1 MSAGP
6 RPPERPLRGGS
17 RLAGDR
23 KGRPDPA
30 LPARSGV
37 RGGRPGTGGLS
48 GARLSPHHRFGQRP
62 EGARTAAG
70 KRSQRREE
78 EQGAG
83 TGLRAASSAP
93 SIPLRSR
100 GAPPRPR
107 LRRPPP
113 DTARWRREDA
123 ADDRS
128 RPSAG
133 RGAGCPPPPVPPAA
147 PGLRAGG
154 CRGAGPGTGGGVALP
169 QLRPRPFP
177 APSPPPRPPPS
188 SPPRPSPPRPP
199 ARPRAP
205 RTCRVRRSQRPA
217 AAPSWGA
224 GPAPPRPAPA
234 AADWPRRPPLRP
246 HANDGGPAP
255 APLAAARSG
264 PAARPRPSR
273 CGTIA
278 LVTRCWAGRDH
289 SRAGGER
296 PSPPPPLPR
305 HRRVAHRTGIS
316 CRRFSLFPLAERRGR
331 AGGGGGRWRRGAVS
345 AGGPVRLAVRGGLRE
360 RRAAQGL
367 RELRSFGGSG
377 RCMGWEARG
386 ATGLRGLWGCELC
399 GSSLACSSRSR
410 CGGRGWALGAR
421 TGRAPGAPGAA
432 SHPAAPLCPPLAAPP
447 GGGSEWERA
456 FLQSPALPPHHRRAA
471 RPAGSTAFRCCL
483 GALEGAALAQG
494 AEYQLRLSLFD
505 ATYHHFFGR
514 TWRSARRAA
523 RAAPPRTTRV
533 AFNESVY
540 FHTSLNHPGIAAVVE
555 VVVTASKG
563 DGGSRHLSCGFG
575 LIPLFSSGS
584 ETMDSAPEDRTLKL
598 YHGTPRALLHPRF
611 QDPVEK
617 NKYLTVMERSHL
629 QYTLKP
635 HQPLE
640 MIFHLL
646 PENLLVSGLQNVP
659 GLLPAH
665 GATGDCL
672 QKPRPMKPVTCYL
685 ERLSVRLYP
694 SLEEFEEELLDLL
707 NSDRLLKANAV
718 PDGDGVAV
726 RERRLHVGVH
736 NGLRFVQVPQVA
748 VLVLE
753 AEAAQGSCQR
763 VPGSRGRGEGQALV
777 LRSRIHLSEMVPHAA
792 FGVCFQLEY
801 VFCAS
806 GRAGGK
812 ALPGSAR
819 AEAADMCSVRWAVW
833 SPVLG
838 AGEAEVVLPLRG
850 GAHRSPCQALVYR
863 SVPSG
868 RSSRRGK
875 HGESGTV
882 QFRVSTDSEE
892 HLVTAVE
899 SLRKARD
906 EPERPPAPAL
916 SSSVPPQMEASPRG
930 PGLSVSQ
937 LSALPRGR
945 EQPPVPHGRSSQQ
958 EGGITHLEADLG
970 SPDPEP
976 HTGDQLRALPFAPLQ
991 VPMAALGLQAGRSHT
1006 LLSRASL
1013 ARLRAAGFP
1022 DILDH
1027 NQEPVEVSEPGRPV
1041 SFSPQLEEADPLQG
1055 NEIILQFLAFGRDAR
1070 DSVEGTWPGTVFL
1083 TFQFY
1088 RFPPVTTPRLQ
1099 LVSMDGGAAA
1109 VPVQLLVRVNKDGTL
1124 STGPPGFQLKYLVD
1138 PAFLRRG
1145 EQCWFLRYLA
1155 EHSLQIDVWDGDSLL
1170 LVGSA
1175 AVKLEPLLRQGR
1187 AAVRTHHELEVA
1199 TTEYEPDVTVMGREA
1214 LRHGALRPLGVHV
1227 AVRGRLHLCLANVG
1241 HPCEETPGR
1250 LPSSPPPRSR
1260 LVPAADGAGSVL
1272 AGSWLSLN
1280 LAGGRHVSRA
1290 RRLAEVDSALADV
1303 LRSRRLEARLP
1314 PPAVPSEAAAARRR
1328 KLRRMAL
1335 VRQQEDAGGERTPQV
1350 SGWQEQRSRHLRDL
1364 QIIDAYRE
1372 HMKGESISRML
1383 SQAITSTHT
1392 VHAVLGTAEF
1402 FEFALKNPYSIRHTV
1417 TIEVDHPELS
1427 VILDPREWRHF
1438 KALTKSAT
1446 PVEEEMFH
1454 VRDDLRPQVYL
1465 RPKETIRIPFKYQT
1479 FSSDPAVTTVQG
1491 PAGLEAG
1498 ADVAT
1503 PLLGESGAGGTKHIQ
1518 VSFRLS
1524 GGKPIAL
1531 LRVKV
1536 EPQPHVVDQTFRFYH
1551 PELTFLKKS
1560 IRLPPWH
1567 TLPGAPVGMPGG
1579 EPEMFVRCS
1588 DPNIICETKN
1598 MGPGE
1603 PQDIFL
1609 KVAGGP
1615 SPQIK
1620 KFFVAIYMDAWLAAP
1635 VQIWQFYLHSLQRL
1649 DVSCTAG
1656 QLSRLSLLLRG
1667 TPAPRRV
1674 RVFTSHPQELEVDP
1688 SGAFLLPANGIQDLY
1703 VGVRP
1708 RRAGSRFIYLNLVDV
1723 ESHQLVSSWLL
1734 CLACRQP
1741 LISKAFEISLPT
1753 GGGRGCNKRIT
1764 YTNPYPSPRLYFLR
1778 TNRPD
1783 LLQFREDSF
1792 QVAGGEVYTIGL
1804 RFAPSQGEGEEE
1816 ILIHINDHEDKN
1828 EETFCVK
1835 VLYQ

>member
-1 MSAGP
+1 
-6 RPPERPLRGGS
+6 
-17 RLAGDR
+17 
-23 KGRPDPA
+23 
-30 LPARSGV
+30 
-37 RGGRPGTGGLS
+37 
-48 GARLSPHHRFGQRP
+48 
-62 EGARTAAG
+62 
-70 KRSQRREE
+70 
-78 EQGAG
+78 
-83 TGLRAASSAP
+83 
-93 SIPLRSR
+93 
-100 GAPPRPR
+100 
-107 LRRPPP
+107 
-113 DTARWRREDA
+113 
-123 ADDRS
+123 
-128 RPSAG
+128 
-133 RGAGCPPPPVPPAA
+133 
-147 PGLRAGG
+147 
-154 CRGAGPGTGGGVALP
+154 
-169 QLRPRPFP
+169 
-177 APSPPPRPPPS
+177 
-188 SPPRPSPPRPP
+188 
-199 ARPRAP
+199 
-205 RTCRVRRSQRPA
+205 
-217 AAPSWGA
+217 
-224 GPAPPRPAPA
+224 
-234 AADWPRRPPLRP
+234 
-246 HANDGGPAP
+246 
-255 APLAAARSG
+255 
-264 PAARPRPSR
+264 
-273 CGTIA
+273 
-278 LVTRCWAGRDH
+278 
-289 SRAGGER
+289 
-296 PSPPPPLPR
+296 
-305 HRRVAHRTGIS
+305 
-316 CRRFSLFPLAERRGR
+316 
-331 AGGGGGRWRRGAVS
+331 
-345 AGGPVRLAVRGGLRE
+345 
-360 RRAAQGL
+360 
-367 RELRSFGGSG
+367 
-377 RCMGWEARG
+377 
-386 ATGLRGLWGCELC
+386 
-399 GSSLACSSRSR
+399 
-410 CGGRGWALGAR
+410 
-421 TGRAPGAPGAA
+421 
-432 SHPAAPLCPPLAAPP
+432 
-447 GGGSEWERA
+447 
-456 FLQSPALPPHHRRAA
+456 FLQSPALPPHHRRSA
-471 RPAGSTAFRCCL
+471 RPAGSTAFRCVL
-483 GALEGAALAQG
+483 GALEGAALAQGGCLGPPTAAPPPCGALQG

-514 TWRSARRAA
+514 TWRSTQRAA
-523 RAAPPRTTRV
+523 RAVPPRTTRV

-540 FHTSLNHPGIAAVVE
+540 FHTSLNHPGITAVVE

-563 DGGSRHLSCGFG
+563 DGGSQHLSCGFG

-584 ETMDSAPEDRTLKL
+584 EAMDPAPEDRTLKL
-598 YHGTPRALLHPRF
+598 YHGTPRALLHPHF

-640 MIFHLL
+640 TIFHLL
-646 PENLLVSGLQNVP
+646 PENFLVSGLQNVP
-659 GLLPAH
+659 GLLPAQ

-748 VLVLE
+748 VLVPE
-753 AEAAQGSCQR
+753 AEAARGSCQR
-763 VPGSRGRGEGQALV
+763 VPGSRARGQGQALV
-777 LRSRIHLSEMVPHAA
+777 LRSRIHLSEMVPHPA

-812 ALPGSAR
+812 AVPGSAR
-819 AEAADMCSVRWAVW
+819 TEGADMCSVRWAVW

-838 AGEAEVVLPLRG
+838 AGTAEVVLPLRG
-850 GAHRSPCQALVYR
+850 GARRSPCQALVYR
-863 SVPSG
+863 NAPSG
-868 RSSRRGK
+868 RSSRR

-882 QFRVSTDSEE
+882 QFHVSTDSEE
-892 HLVTAVE
+892 HLVTAAE
-899 SLRKARD
+899 SLCKARD
-906 EPERPPAPAL
+906 EPERPPTPSLTAL
-916 SSSVPPQMEASPRG
+916 ARRGGWPTLLRG
-930 PGLSVSQ
+930 PGRVGCLGRG
-937 LSALPRGR
+937 LLPQNGAAGTQACCSPTSCLCPSCQPRRGA
-945 EQPPVPHGRSSQQ
+945 GSSPRLQQ

-970 SPDPEP
+970 SLNPEP
-976 HTGDQLRALPFAPLQ
+976 CTGDQLRALPFAPLQ

-1013 ARLRAAGFP
+1013 ARLHAAGFP

-1027 NQEPVEVSEPGRPV
+1027 NQEPVEVSELGHPV
-1041 SFSPQLEEADPLQG
+1041 SFSLQLEEADPLQG

-1070 DSVEGTWPGTVFL
+1070 DSMEGTWPRTVFL

-1099 LVSMDGGAAA
+1099 LVSMDGGPLAVPA

-1124 STGPPGFQLKYLVD
+1124 GTGPPGWQLKYMVD

-1145 EQCWFLRYLA
+1145 EQRWFLRYLA

-1187 AAVRTHHELEVA
+1187 VAVRTHHELEVA

-1241 HPCEETPGR
+1241 HPCEETPGQ
-1250 LPSSPPPRSR
+1250 LPPSPPSRSR
-1260 LVPAADGAGSVL
+1260 LVPATDSAGSVL
-1272 AGSWLSLN
+1272 AGSWLSPN
-1280 LAGGRHVSRA
+1280 VAGGRRVSRA

-1303 LRSRRLEARLP
+1303 LRSRRPEARLP

-1335 VRQQEDAGGERTPQV
+1335 VRQQEDAGSGRTPQV
-1350 SGWQEQRSRHLRDL
+1350 LGWQEQRSQHLRDL

-1372 HMKGESISRML
+1372 HVKGESISRML

-1427 VILDPREWRHF
+1427 IILDPREWRHF

-1479 FSSDPAVTTVQG
+1479 FSADPAVTAVQG
-1491 PAGLEAG
+1491 LAGLG
-1498 ADVAT
+1498 ASADAAT
-1503 PLLGESGAGGTKHIQ
+1503 HSLGESGAGGTKHIQ

-1620 KFFVAIYMDAWLAAP
+1620 KFFVAIYTDAWLAVP
-1635 VQIWQFYLHSLQRL
+1635 VQIWQFYVHSLQRL
-1649 DVSCTAG
+1649 DVSCMAG

-1741 LISKAFEISLPT
+1741 LISKAFEISLPA

-1792 QVAGGEVYTIGL
+1792 EVAGGEVYTIGL